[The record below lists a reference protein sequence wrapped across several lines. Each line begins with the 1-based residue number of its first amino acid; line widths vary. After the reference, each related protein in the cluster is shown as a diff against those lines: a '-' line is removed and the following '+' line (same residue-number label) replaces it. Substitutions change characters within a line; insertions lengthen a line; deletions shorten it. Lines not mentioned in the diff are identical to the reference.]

1 MTIPESRFQNKGQ
14 LARRGSKE
22 KKNPETYK
30 KTSCSGAN
38 IVVTLVYV

>member
-30 KTSCSGAN
+30 KPLA
-38 IVVTLVYV
+38 LVQI